1 MNRNIRISPQ
11 NFLVACRPYWRPVYA
26 IWRRWLEGGEYSQL
40 FDIVLTIQ
48 TSTSPNIDPVVKI
61 WMYNTIGR
69 LFSARR
75 SCNTTR
81 IIGALHNNE
90 YFALYSHYSR
100 ERLQLSNRRFVGLDN
115 LWIRTPFSE
124 FCTFASFKLTFIW
137 NFKILL
143 GWNVKIGVEIH
154 LRKWLLFNIPNDEC
168 FIHFK
173 TLEIIKIID

>member
-1 MNRNIRISPQ
+1 MQPILAASLRHLAP
-11 NFLVACRPYWRPVYA
+11 LVR
-26 IWRRWLEGGEYSQL
+26 GGEYFQL

-100 ERLQLSNRRFVGLDN
+100 ENLQLSNKRFVDLDN
-115 LWIRTPFSE
+115 SRIRTPFSE
-124 FCTFASFKLTFIW
+124 FVFLLHSNYFHMEFWK
-137 NFKILL
+137 NF
-143 GWNVKIGVEIH
+143 V
-154 LRKWLLFNIPNDEC
+154 WLKCQDWS
-168 FIHFK
+168 
-173 TLEIIKIID
+173 